1 MRTNIQLD
9 EKLVKRGME
18 ISGIRT
24 KKDLVNAA
32 LEEFVRRA
40 DQKAILELRGKI
52 PWKGNLADLRS
63 ARC

>member
-1 MRTNIQLD
+1 M
-9 EKLVKRGME
+9 
-18 ISGIRT
+18 
-24 KKDLVNAA
+24 NAA